1 MLADHLKWMQ
11 HEATTS
17 TKDARRWRSPI
28 ACKGLPLEVGHRLD
42 LLVED
47 LVIVELKSV
56 ERLELVHQLQ
66 LLSGLRRMLN
76 G

>member
-1 MLADHLKWMQ
+1 
-11 HEATTS
+11 
-17 TKDARRWRSPI
+17 
-28 ACKGLPLEVGHRLD
+28 VGHRLD

-47 LVIVELKSV
+47 LVMVELKSV

-66 LLSGLRRMLN
+66 LLTYLRLSGRWMGLLLNFNTDRIENGLRRMLN

>member
-1 MLADHLKWMQ
+1 VYQ
-11 HEATTS
+11 
-17 TKDARRWRSPI
+17 
-28 ACKGLPLEVGHRLD
+28 ACLGHRLD

-47 LVIVELKSV
+47 LVIVELESV

-66 LLSGLRRMLN
+66 LLTYLRLSGRWMGLLLDFNTDRIENGLRRMLN